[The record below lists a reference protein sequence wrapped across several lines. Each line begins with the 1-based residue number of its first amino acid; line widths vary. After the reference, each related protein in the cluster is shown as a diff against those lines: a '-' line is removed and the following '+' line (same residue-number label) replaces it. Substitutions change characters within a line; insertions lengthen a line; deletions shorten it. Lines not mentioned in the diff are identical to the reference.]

1 MAMSSSQSAP
11 ALETCANCAQ
21 KTASAFF
28 TTVKKRRL
36 CVLCADRAMKA
47 EAAVKAD
54 IEDHRLH
61 GGLGWLWKHIAYT
74 AYASVGGLVLRY
86 LIKSYLLTH

>member
-1 MAMSSSQSAP
+1 MTSPQSDP
-11 ALETCANCAQ
+11 ALEICPNCGQ
-21 KTASAFF
+21 KTASEFF
-28 TTVKKRRL
+28 RMVKKRRI
-36 CVLCADRAMKA
+36 CALCADRAMKA
-47 EAAVKAD
+47 DAAAKAD

-86 LIKSYLLTH
+86 LIRSYFHAH